1 MGYDFLPVNL
11 RMKDRHCLVVG
22 GGKVALR
29 KISTLLDY
37 GCKITVVAP
46 QVEQQIEYFEERK
59 FVALEKRPYKS
70 PEAATYDL
78 VIAASSDMKLNE
90 QVANDANSA
99 NVPVNVV
106 DTPRLC
112 DFTFPAILR
121 RDCLTVSVSTDGKAP
136 FLSGQ
141 LRVILETVF
150 PDRWAKIAQIAAK
163 YRKIVVR
170 MWNSSMDQKIRA
182 YERFL
187 NADWKSLLQ
196 DMRDEEIDEYIN
208 VLAEGPRPQAEQD
221 KDNDN

>member
-11 RMKDRHCLVVG
+11 KMNDRSCLIVG

-29 KISTLLDY
+29 KINTLLDY
-37 GCKITVVAP
+37 GCKITVIAP
-46 QVEQQIEYFEERK
+46 EVEQQIDYFKERDFIK
-59 FVALEKRPYKS
+59 LEKREYKS
-70 PEAATYDL
+70 PEAATYDV
-78 VIAASSDMKLNE
+78 VIAASNDMELNE
-90 QVANDANSA
+90 QVARDAHTR

-106 DTPRLC
+106 DTPKLC

-141 LRVILETVF
+141 LRVILETLF
-150 PDRWAKIAQIAAK
+150 PDRWARIAKIATQ

-170 MWNSSMDQKIRA
+170 MWKSSVDQKIRA

-187 NADWKSLLQ
+187 NADWKSILQ
-196 DMRDEEIDEYIN
+196 DMQESEIDEYIN
-208 VLAEGPRPQAEQD
+208 QLAEGPLEQTEQD
-221 KDNDN
+221 KKD

>member
-11 RMKDRHCLVVG
+11 KMKDNNCLIVG

-29 KISTLLDY
+29 KINTLIDY
-37 GCKITVVAP
+37 GCKITVIAP
-46 QVEQQIEYFEERK
+46 EVDQQIEYFQERG
-59 FVALEKRPYKS
+59 FLNLEKREYKS
-70 PEAATYDL
+70 PEASTFDI
-78 VIAASSDMKLNE
+78 VIAASNDSQLNAK
-90 QVANDANSA
+90 VAEDAHA
-99 NVPVNVV
+99 RNVPVNVV
-106 DTPRLC
+106 DTPKLC

-150 PDRWAKIAQIAAK
+150 PDRWAKIARIAAQ

-170 MWNSSMDQKIRA
+170 MWKSSIDQKIRA

-196 DMRDEEIDEYIN
+196 DMSDSEIDEYIN
-208 VLAEGPRPQAEQD
+208 QLAEGPQQQQSEQD
-221 KDNDN
+221 QKD